1 MCEGRPFKVS
11 LICIWF
17 FSEYGI
23 KICLPSSKQAS
34 VCKIKICIEPM
45 LKEQIRLQECV
56 PALFYVVFAELLP
69 KVGSLLPVLKLL
81 SAKRINL
88 KMVIQKLL

>member
-1 MCEGRPFKVS
+1 
-11 LICIWF
+11 
-17 FSEYGI
+17 
-23 KICLPSSKQAS
+23 
-34 VCKIKICIEPM
+34 M